1 MNIQKISVKIEGIV
15 PYISN
20 EFVSISEPDIPV
32 EKKIRI
38 EDGKIVIDK
47 NRIMSFLTANN
58 PKTGKDGCIKLF
70 TKSTEYKKLLP
81 RVDAYV
87 GITPEIIPISDNDK
101 YIVREDKV
109 GGGGVPAMVKR
120 PMIEKWGAEFT
131 ISLTE
136 NPSISFEKLEG
147 WFERGGIEVGL
158 GAWRPRYGR
167 FIVKEFKKIK

>member
-1 MNIQKISVKIEGIV
+1 MNIQKISVKLEGIV

-20 EFVSISEPDIPV
+20 EFVSIKDTDIPV

-38 EDGKIVIDK
+38 EDGKVVIDS

-81 RVDAYV
+81 RVDAYI
-87 GITPEIIPISDNDK
+87 GITPEIIPITDDDK
-101 YIVREDKV
+101 YEVREDKV
-109 GGGGVPAMVKR
+109 GGGGVPAMIKR
-120 PMIEKWGAEFT
+120 PMVEKWGAEFQIT
-131 ISLTE
+131 LTE
-136 NPSISFEKLEG
+136 NPSISFEKLKA

-167 FIVKEFKKIK
+167 FIVREFKKIK